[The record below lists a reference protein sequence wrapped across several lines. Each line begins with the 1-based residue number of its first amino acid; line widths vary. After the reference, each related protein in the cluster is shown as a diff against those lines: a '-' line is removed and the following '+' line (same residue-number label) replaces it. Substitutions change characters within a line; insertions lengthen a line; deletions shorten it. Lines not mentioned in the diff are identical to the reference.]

1 MRAGFIV
8 TGVLGIG
15 TILVFGAAAL
25 VSLAFPNGATVAAGW
40 NGGGVVWAKGGVAVP
55 APMPVTINAGGG
67 TVVVPD
73 VVAPDAVPS
82 GQ

>member
-15 TILVFGAAAL
+15 TALVFGAAAL

-40 NGGGVVWAKGGVAVP
+40 NGGGGWTKDVMAMP
-55 APMPVTINAGGG
+55 APAPVMIDANGGA
-67 TVVVPD
+67 
-73 VVAPDAVPS
+73 VAPLPEK
-82 GQ
+82 

>member
-15 TILVFGAAAL
+15 TVLVFGAAAL

-40 NGGGVVWAKGGVAVP
+40 NGGGVVWAKGGAV
-55 APMPVTINAGGG
+55 APMAVPVTIDASGG
-67 TVVVPD
+67 T

>member
-15 TILVFGAAAL
+15 TVLVFGAAAL

-40 NGGGVVWAKGGVAVP
+40 NGGGGWAKGGVV
-55 APMPVTINAGGG
+55 APMAVPVTIDPSGG

-73 VVAPDAVPS
+73 AVPS

>member
-1 MRAGFIV
+1 MRAGLIV

-15 TILVFGAAAL
+15 TVLVFGAAAL

-40 NGGGVVWAKGGVAVP
+40 NGGGVVWAKGGVV
-55 APMPVTINAGGG
+55 APMAVPVTIDPSGGPA
-67 TVVVPD
+67 VM
-73 VVAPDAVPS
+73 PDAVPS

>member
-15 TILVFGAAAL
+15 TALVFAAAAL

-40 NGGGVVWAKGGVAVP
+40 NGGAVWTRMSWRCRRLP
-55 APMPVTINAGGG
+55 
-67 TVVVPD
+67 
-73 VVAPDAVPS
+73 PS
-82 GQ
+82 

>member
-15 TILVFGAAAL
+15 TALVFGAAAL

-40 NGGGVVWAKGGVAVP
+40 NGGAVWSKDLMAMP
-55 APMPVTINAGGG
+55 APAPAVIDANGGI
-67 TVVVPD
+67 VVP
-73 VVAPDAVPS
+73 PPEK
-82 GQ
+82 